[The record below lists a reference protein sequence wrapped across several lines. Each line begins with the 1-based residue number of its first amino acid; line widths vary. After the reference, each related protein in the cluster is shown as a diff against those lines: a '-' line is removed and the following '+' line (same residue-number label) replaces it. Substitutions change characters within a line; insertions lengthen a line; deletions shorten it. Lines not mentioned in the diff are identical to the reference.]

1 MRILLVAAGFPCL
14 KGSVAPSDGF
24 MPVYPGDLMMAWALG
39 SVRCGNQET
48 LAGLCES
55 ADMVGGNAALW
66 VFGFAG
72 LGEPP
77 PLVAC

>member
-1 MRILLVAAGFPCL
+1 
-14 KGSVAPSDGF
+14 
-24 MPVYPGDLMMAWALG
+24 MPVYPGDLMMAWALE

-48 LAGLCES
+48 LVGLCES

-72 LGEPP
+72 LGKP
-77 PLVAC
+77 PLVACRVDFFVGQKEEDISFIFLL